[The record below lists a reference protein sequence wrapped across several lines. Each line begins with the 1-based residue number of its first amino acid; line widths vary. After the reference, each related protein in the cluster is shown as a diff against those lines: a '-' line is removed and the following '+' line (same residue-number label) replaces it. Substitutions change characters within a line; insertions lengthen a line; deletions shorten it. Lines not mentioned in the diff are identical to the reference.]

1 MAAGAS
7 LKITYNTS
15 DGTTI
20 HTWKYA
26 DSDATQTDV
35 QNLVTVTLTNATMF
49 RRVPLSVK
57 EAKMVVTTE
66 TPITVS

>member
-1 MAAGAS
+1 MAAGSS
-7 LKITYNTS
+7 LKITYNTA

-26 DSDATQTDV
+26 NAEATQTNV
-35 QNLVTVTLTNATMF
+35 QSLVTTTIANGSLF
-49 RRVPLSVK
+49 QRVPLSVK

-66 TPITVS
+66 TSIAVS